1 MNYWTNHDLST
12 SAQSPKR
19 VRSTLA
25 IVDVG
30 NFVVG
35 SKLKG
40 VYIWIN
46 ISQANHY
53 HKQKYT
59 EAFSLKMHNSR
70 RFSFTLSSTM
80 QFS

>member
-1 MNYWTNHDLST
+1 MHILLMNYWTNHDLST

-35 SKLKG
+35 SKIK
-40 VYIWIN
+40 
-46 ISQANHY
+46 
-53 HKQKYT
+53 
-59 EAFSLKMHNSR
+59 R
-70 RFSFTLSSTM
+70 RLYFD
-80 QFS
+80 QH